1 MRILVVEDEA
11 QLREQLAARLRSE
24 GYAVETAADGDEGLW
39 QATEFPIDLAVIDL
53 GLPGLPGDEIIRRAR
68 AAGRTFPVL
77 ILTARGRWEDKVE
90 GLEAGADDYLVK
102 PFHVEELLA
111 RIRALLRRAAGVASP
126 RLECG
131 PIAIDTRTHSVTLD
145 ETPVELTAYEY
156 RVLEYLALNSGRVIS
171 KTELTEHL
179 YEEESDRDSNVIEV
193 FVRRLRRKLDPD
205 GRLQPIETRRGE
217 GYRFNLAGDG
227 SCG

>member
-11 QLREQLAARLRSE
+11 QLREQLAARLRAE

-126 RLECG
+126 RLEWG
-131 PIAIDTRTHSVTLD
+131 PLAIDTRTHSVTLG